1 MKPFLAISIFLC
13 AGWVAGCGVGTE
25 RPPPGWDDD
34 PMSASLCE
42 NASYGES
49 IEPVLQRYCLQCHSA
64 GTALGGFSV
73 HSWEAVVESGSY
85 SGATVVP
92 GDCVNSLLYR
102 RIAGVTSTPMPPT
115 GYGSL
120 TQQEIDCICAWI
132 DAGCPDD

>member
-1 MKPFLAISIFLC
+1 MQPPLTIVILLSVGLF
-13 AGWVAGCGVGTE
+13 AGCGVGTE
-25 RPPPGWDDD
+25 RPPPGSDDD
-34 PMSASLCE
+34 TMGTGLCE
-42 NASYGES
+42 DASYSES
-49 IEPVLQRYCLQCHSA
+49 IAPVLQGYCLQCHSA